1 MSGDLAQ
8 AEENNVL
15 VKIVKLQSCDGAI
28 FEVDSDVVSMCA
40 TVKNMLK
47 GKSAFRNS
55 LGGQFSIDGSYV
67 ILKKEGRV
75 LASLTKNSEDEAIV
89 SLPDVKAATLQKV
102 IEYCKFHNS
111 TTSTDREKKAW
122 DVEFVQVKQSVLCE
136 LASAS
141 YYLDI
146 KPLVNLTSRAI
157 ATQISG
163 KSSEEIRETFCNIN
177 YEVYAPVFASSL
189 AMRCRLQRKFN
200 RKKQMQDKDQK
211 LLTAPSSGA
220 PDNRS
225 VDELLEFIG
234 EDGKSARPV
243 TPPPVAQNGTTAK
256 KKSKKAKKKEK
267 KKIHKAEELTDDK
280 RRDQEKDTDKGS
292 NSSSG
297 KEDEDDDDDLY
308 IKEDGSLDLAEEGS
322 SPDEGNHY
330 SEEDEGDDLD
340 PEMRAA
346 LDKEVEEFRQ
356 RLETINSETRTSPKI
371 QLSPSAASFVS
382 SLVGVH

>member
-1 MSGDLAQ
+1 MSGEL
-8 AEENNVL
+8 AEENNVN
-15 VKIVKLQSCDGAI
+15 VKVVKLQSCDGSI

-75 LASLTKNSEDEAIV
+75 LASLTKNSDDEAIV
-89 SLPDVKAATLQKV
+89 SLPDVKGAILQKV

-111 TTSTDREKKAW
+111 TTATDREKKLW
-122 DVEFVQVKQSVLCE
+122 DGEFVQVKQSILCE

-200 RKKQMQDKDQK
+200 RKKQMQEKDQK
-211 LLTAPSSGA
+211 LLTAPSGD
-220 PDNRS
+220 DNRT

-234 EDGKSARPV
+234 EDAK
-243 TPPPVAQNGTTAK
+243 TPQSIPSTSIIQSGNSTK
-256 KKSKKAKKKEK
+256 KKSKKAKKKERK
-267 KKIHKAEELTDDK
+267 KAAQRSEDDK
-280 RRDQEKDTDKGS
+280 RRTSEKQEDIDKGS
-292 NSSSG
+292 NSSSS
-297 KEDEDDDDDLY
+297 KEDEDDLEFMY
-308 IKEDGSLDLAEEGS
+308 IKDDGNIYIGEEGS
-322 SPDEGNHY
+322 SPDEGNHEN
-330 SEEDEGDDLD
+330 EEGEEGEGDDLD
-340 PEMRAA
+340 PETKAA

-356 RLETINSETRTSPKI
+356 RLETINSQTRTSPKI
-371 QLSPSAASFVS
+371 QLSPSTASFVS
-382 SLVGVH
+382 SLS